1 MWQLKKNQIH
11 MKKIILIFIVLFIGT
26 SFRTNAQA
34 NEIQQLLLNVEKLS
48 QLKKILSNMKKG
60 YQILSTGYNTIE
72 DLSKGNFNLHKT
84 FLDGLMQVSPE
95 VRKYKKIANIINYQL
110 ILVEEYKIAF
120 TQFKQSGNF
129 SPEELDYLSRVYNKL
144 FEQSLDNLNDLTTVI
159 TAGKL
164 RMSDDERLQAID
176 NIHLNMQDK
185 LLFLRHFNNNTTVLA
200 VQRARDNKD
209 ALTIKE
215 IYGLTY

>member
-1 MWQLKKNQIH
+1 
-11 MKKIILIFIVLFIGT
+11 MKRIIIIFIILSIGAN
-26 SFRTNAQA
+26 FRANAQA

-84 FLDGLMQVSPE
+84 FLDGLLAVSPE
-95 VRKYKKIANIINYQL
+95 VREYKKIADIINYQL
-110 ILVEEYKIAF
+110 ILIEEYKTAIGRF
-120 TQFKQSGNF
+120 RQSGNF
-129 SPEELDYLSRVYNKL
+129 SPEELGYLASVYDKL
-144 FEQSLDNLNDLTTVI
+144 FEQSLDNLNDLTNVI

-176 NIHLNMQDK
+176 NIYLDMQDK
-185 LLFLRHFNNNTTVLA
+185 LLFLRHFNNNATILA
-200 VQRARDNKD
+200 VQKARDNND